1 MLELQRARCIRLA
14 VCQLLHD
21 AEGAILGVER
31 QIHGQGVLGHAMPK
45 PALG

>member
-21 AEGAILGVER
+21 AEGVILGVER
-31 QIHGQGVLGHAMPK
+31 QIHGEGVLEHAMSE